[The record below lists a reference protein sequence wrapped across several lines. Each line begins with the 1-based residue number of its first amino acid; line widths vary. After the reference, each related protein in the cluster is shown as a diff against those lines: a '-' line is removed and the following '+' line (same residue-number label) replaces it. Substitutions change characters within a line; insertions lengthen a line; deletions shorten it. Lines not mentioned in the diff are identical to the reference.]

1 MLHCWRNGKGLTT
14 IRRIIIVNFFNEK
27 TPHLLIYPIDQNL
40 DSEKGTMLRRR
51 IFKKFIKFIP

>member
-1 MLHCWRNGKGLTT
+1 M

-27 TPHLLIYPIDQNL
+27 TPCILIYPIDQNL

-51 IFKKFIKFIP
+51 IFKKFIKSIP